1 MPFPGSV
8 SNKAKQAKRRNVIF
22 QCRFSGLSRHEFLFS
37 VQRQSSRSFFGCDK
51 RIWIE
56 KSSLYSTKALLISA
70 YRFSFTFD
78 EITAFI
84 SNSDVF
90 SLRTQTYFRLSLVS
104 AENKLFSAET
114 SDSRKYV
121 CVRRLGCIAFLNFFQ
136 TRFKRET
143 NSVQTTRA

>member
-8 SNKAKQAKRRNVIF
+8 SNKAKQAKGRNVIF

-37 VQRQSSRSFFGCDK
+37 VQRSANPPEVFSGCDK

-84 SNSDVF
+84 SNSHLYQTHLVL
-90 SLRTQTYFRLSLVS
+90 SGKPTQCRRRALSQSGSSNHALLIT
-104 AENKLFSAET
+104 KKCPR
-114 SDSRKYV
+114 D
-121 CVRRLGCIAFLNFFQ
+121 
-136 TRFKRET
+136 
-143 NSVQTTRA
+143 